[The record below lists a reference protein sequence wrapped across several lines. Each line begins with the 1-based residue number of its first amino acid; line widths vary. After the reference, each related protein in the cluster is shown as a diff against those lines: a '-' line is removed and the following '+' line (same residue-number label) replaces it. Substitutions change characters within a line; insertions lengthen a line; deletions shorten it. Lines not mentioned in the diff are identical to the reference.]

1 METLE
6 ILGKRISTTKD
17 LQSIA
22 RTMKSLSAVSI
33 RQYER
38 AELALRQYTHTINL
52 GLQVVLQ
59 QRALTVE
66 RPEPDSPRIAVVF
79 GSDHGLCG
87 RFNEEIAD
95 FAGGKLGRAA
105 APEGQIRWLAVGL
118 RAVARLE
125 AQGIAVDEYFSLP
138 GAVSGLTATAQRVLL
153 KIDEWRLGRNSLRVE
168 VFHNVRSE
176 MATASPRMTQ
186 LLPLDPH
193 WLQTLEQRSW
203 AGRTLP
209 IFTMEAERLFSALI
223 RQHLFVTIYRAAAE
237 SLASEHATRLST
249 MQAAER
255 NIKEHLEEMNAE
267 YRHRRQQ
274 SITEELLDVVAG
286 FESLRSSGD
295 LT

>member
-249 MQAAER
+249 MQ
-255 NIKEHLEEMNAE
+255 